1 MIVNFNNL
9 KQSNL
14 IDNTIRS
21 KYELHSINE
30 SKSNSLEFDK
40 YHFEGQQE
48 SANLNQI
55 STNPPEKYLL
65 KNHKSIFSTDK
76 NTDIVATRI
85 SSKDIEQDFQ
95 RLTPNL
101 ETVDQVITYTGSATS
116 QADSALE
123 ADRVRNA
130 LPTSFDGTGI
140 KIAVLSDSYNNLGG
154 ANDDIASGDLP
165 AEGVTVIE
173 DLPSG
178 GSDEGRAM
186 LQLIHDI
193 APGAELLFA
202 TAFGGQ
208 QEFADNIYALAEA
221 GADIIVDD
229 VGYLTSPFFQDG
241 IVSQAVDDVVNNY
254 AVTYFSSAGNS
265 GDIAYESTE
274 INFTSDSEGVYSN
287 QFYDFDR
294 SAGVDTRQTITI
306 PQNGQVRIS
315 MQWDDPFY
323 TTDGVDTDLDIFLL
337 NPTDNSVVAGSNDN
351 NLVTQTPSEFFLF
364 KNDTAQTEFEVVITL
379 ADGVAPE
386 RIKYIPFDL
395 GYNPA
400 NIYQEYRTD
409 SSTIFG
415 HPAATNAF
423 AVGAVRYNN
432 LNNPEPFTSAGPT
445 TILFEADGTPKAEP
459 EIRQKPDITAI
470 DGTDT
475 TFFGSGDFD
484 NTGFPNFFGTS
495 AAAPHAAAV
504 AALIKQANPDFTP
517 EQIYERLEST
527 ATDINTSGFDTLT
540 GVGLINAYDAIF
552 NDYVGSSNSDTF
564 FADDR
569 HDTIDG
575 NAGRDRLHGE
585 GGNDIINGGG
595 DDDFMQG
602 GVGND
607 SISGANGNDTL
618 YGNDGDD
625 TLLGGAGIDIL
636 VGGTGDDLLDGEA
649 DSDRLFG
656 NNGKDTFVLR
666 AGDTNNTIYDFE
678 DNLDSLGLA
687 DGLESN
693 SLTVNQTGLN
703 TEIFVNTDLLVTLV
717 NFTTDITDN
726 FISV

>member
-1 MIVNFNNL
+1 MNYINFKQNNP
-9 KQSNL
+9 
-14 IDNTIRS
+14 IDNKIKS

-30 SKSNSLEFDK
+30 FKSNSFEFDDYSLERQRK
-40 YHFEGQQE
+40 
-48 SANLNQI
+48 SVNSNQI
-55 STNPPEKYLL
+55 STNYTEKYLS
-65 KNHKSIFSTDK
+65 KNNKSIFSTDK
-76 NTDIVATRI
+76 NTDILATRI
-85 SSKDIEQDFQ
+85 DLKNIDRDFHE
-95 RLTPNL
+95 LAPNL
-101 ETVDQVITYTGSATS
+101 ETTDQIITYVGSATS
-116 QADSALE
+116 QADSALD
-123 ADRVRNA
+123 ADLVRNA

-140 KIAVLSDSYNNLGG
+140 KIGVLSDSYNNLGG
-154 ANDDIASGDLP
+154 ANDDILSGDLP
-165 AEGVTVIE
+165 AEGVTVIQ
-173 DLPSG
+173 DLSSG

-193 APGAELLFA
+193 APGADLLFA
-202 TAFGGQ
+202 TAFTGQ
-208 QEFADNIYALAEA
+208 QGFADNIYALAEA

-229 VGYLTSPFFQDG
+229 VGYLTAPFFQDG

-254 AVTYFSSAGNS
+254 GVAYFSSAGNS
-265 GDIAYESTE
+265 ADIAYESTE
-274 INFTSDSEGVYSN
+274 INFTSDSEEVFSS
-287 QFYDFDR
+287 QFYDFDHTT
-294 SAGVDTRQTITI
+294 GVDTRQTITI

-315 MQWDDPFY
+315 LQWDDPFY

-337 NPTDNSVVAGSNDN
+337 NPTDNSVVAGSADDN
-351 NLVTQTPSEFFLF
+351 IVSQTPSEFFLF
-364 KNDTAQTEFEVVITL
+364 KNDTTQTEFEVVITL
-379 ADGVAPE
+379 ADGVAPG

-400 NIYQEYRTD
+400 NIYQEHRTD

-415 HPAATNAF
+415 HAAATNAF

-459 EIRQKPDITAI
+459 EIRQKPDITSI

-484 NTGFPNFFGTS
+484 STGFPNFFGTS
-495 AAAPHAAAV
+495 AAAPHAAGV

-527 ATDINTSGFDTLT
+527 ATDISTLGFDNLT

-552 NDYVGSSNSDTF
+552 NDYVGSNSNDTF

-575 NAGRDRLHGE
+575 LAGRDRLHGE
-585 GGNDIINGGG
+585 GGNDIINGGEN
-595 DDDFMQG
+595 DDFMQG
-602 GVGND
+602 GVGSD

-618 YGNDGDD
+618 YGNDDND
-625 TLLGGAGIDIL
+625 TLVGGAGIDII
-636 VGGTGDDLLDGEA
+636 VGGAGDDLLDGETG
-649 DSDRLFG
+649 SDRLFG
-656 NNGKDTFVLR
+656 NDGKDTFILR
-666 AGDTNNTIYDFE
+666 AGDTNNMIYDFE
-678 DNLDSLGLA
+678 DNLDFLGLA

-703 TEIFVNTDLLVTLV
+703 TEIFLNTDLLVTLV
-717 NFTTDITDN
+717 NVSTDITDN